1 MGQELASHA
10 RHASV
15 EGGRDVMAAILDE
28 LRHIKSP
35 TQTIAQSMHIY
46 LKNNPA
52 EFQVDPIWNVRALGF
67 FKPVARPNNSKNN
80 NYKRSSDMGSVPVPK
95 EHKLKINVE

>member
-67 FKPVARPNNSKNN
+67 FKPVARTTARTKQ
-80 NYKRSSDMGSVPVPK
+80 K
-95 EHKLKINVE
+95 E